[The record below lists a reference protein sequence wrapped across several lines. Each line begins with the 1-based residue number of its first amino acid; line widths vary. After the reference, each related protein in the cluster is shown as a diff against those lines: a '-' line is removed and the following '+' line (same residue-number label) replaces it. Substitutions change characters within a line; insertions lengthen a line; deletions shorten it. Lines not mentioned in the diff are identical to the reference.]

1 MNASLLYICIRMGL
15 QIIRRPYTP
24 ISLTDRHGIAPPSQ
38 LNGRFYAP
46 RTIAATRYSVSSVHY
61 LGKRVQQLVC
71 DLRGCHGCMTIRGII
86 THNYYTSSSHYS
98 SIETACRFLGFFRSL
113 YLTHFFV
120 TLQSG
125 MFSQHCHRGL
135 TFFATFPALPSVQAV
150 HLDSHI
156 HRCLLLGSSP
166 SPLIA
171 QKLCG

>member
-1 MNASLLYICIRMGL
+1 MNASLLSSAYAWVYKSFGDHTL
-15 QIIRRPYTP
+15 HLPHRPP
-24 ISLTDRHGIAPPSQ
+24 RHSSALPTEWAFLCAAYNRSSTIFCQQRP
-38 LNGRFYAP
+38 LP
-46 RTIAATRYSVSSVHY
+46 RKASAATR
-61 LGKRVQQLVC
+61 
-71 DLRGCHGCMTIRGII
+71 LRPEGCHGCMTKIGII

-98 SIETACRFLGFFRSL
+98 SIETACRFLGFFRSF

-135 TFFATFPALPSVQAV
+135 TFFATFPALPSLQAV